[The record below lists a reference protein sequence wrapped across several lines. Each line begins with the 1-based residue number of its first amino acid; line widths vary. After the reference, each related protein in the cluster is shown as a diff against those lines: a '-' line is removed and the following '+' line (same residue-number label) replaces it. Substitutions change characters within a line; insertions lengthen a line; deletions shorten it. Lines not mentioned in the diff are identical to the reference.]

1 MPGAVRLYVPPR
13 WNVEYRIDGW
23 GNIVRD
29 ALLGEKTGAQALDM
43 LVPRRAGL
51 KKELEPVTQKTDL
64 VVLGNAYVAHM
75 EEYLRQRVHAWVAHL
90 KLVAASVEGTI
101 GYMRYSLR
109 TSGSTLS
116 QRARWLSGLE
126 EATETI
132 ARRLSPPREH
142 VQPLVLTTTI
152 CSIQAAYGSFQVT
165 PSVKAARASLDLS
178 IQAAEERVSAYCI
191 RQLRGILC
199 D

>member
-13 WNVEYRIDGW
+13 WDVEYRIDGW

-29 ALLGEKTGAQALDM
+29 ALLGEKTSSKALE
-43 LVPRRAGL
+43 LLSSHKVGV
-51 KKELEPVTQKTDL
+51 KKELAPVTQRSDL
-64 VVLGNAYVAHM
+64 VVLGNAYVAQM
-75 EEYLRQRVHAWVAHL
+75 EEYLIQRVNFWVTHL
-90 KLVAASVEGTI
+90 KLVAASVEGTV

-109 TSGSTLS
+109 TSDSTLT

-132 ARRLSPPREH
+132 ARRLPPPNEH
-142 VQPLVLTTTI
+142 IQPLVLTTTV
-152 CSIQAAYGSFQVT
+152 CSIQAAYGSLQVT

-178 IQAAEERVSAYCI
+178 IQAAEERVATFCI
-191 RQLRGILC
+191 RKLREILC